1 MKNSF
6 GIKKEKGQP
15 DSQLKA
21 SMNAAGSIFPPQP
34 HGPTEKAGK
43 DAKPKLT
50 YTTVAHSRPARPAMA
65 RCREATSHTNKYLPP
80 LLLLVLIG
88 SNFADRVL

>member
-1 MKNSF
+1 MVLRPPRPLARMAPGF
-6 GIKKEKGQP
+6 GIKKAKGQP
-15 DSQLKA
+15 
-21 SMNAAGSIFPPQP
+21 IFPPQQ
-34 HGPTEKAGK
+34 HGLTEKAGK

-88 SNFADRVL
+88 FNFADRVL